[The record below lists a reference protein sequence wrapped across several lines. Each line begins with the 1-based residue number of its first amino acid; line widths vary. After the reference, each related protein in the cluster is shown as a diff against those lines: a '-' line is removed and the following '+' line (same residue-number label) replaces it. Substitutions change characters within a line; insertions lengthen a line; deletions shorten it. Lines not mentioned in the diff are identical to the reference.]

1 MNVIKW
7 WQGSVA
13 RRLSFA
19 FTILIA
25 LLVGLAAFST
35 VQLRHAGA
43 RLEQIVEVNNRKV
56 ELAGALRNTINEL
69 LLETRSITSLSDP
82 KELEVAQR
90 QIGDVKARYLKS
102 AQELGSLLQR
112 SDTHLS
118 EQEAL
123 RAIESAATTSTPLL
137 DRVAKEEAEGSSLEA
152 SLTLKASAVPAVTVW
167 QQKVGALI
175 ALEDARNRE
184 AYLDATGDQGRAL
197 AVNGLLVALSVAMGA
212 ILGWRITRSVQRPI
226 AEATTVTERIAQ
238 GDLTVPVLATR
249 GEDEP
254 ARLLRA
260 VAIMQDKLP
269 ALTGDIQAS
278 SSGVVQAS
286 TEVAAANDD
295 LSHRTEL
302 TAANLEQTSQ
312 SLQLLISRVRQT
324 TEAVAQATELAN
336 SATEQASRGKE
347 RIAKLA
353 EGVSQIKLKSAQ
365 VAQSIAVVD
374 EIARRTNLLA
384 LNAAVEA
391 AGAGERGRGFAVVAA
406 EVRSLAQRAAEV
418 ADEIK
423 RVVQATV
430 AEVDACATAA
440 KAADEAM
447 NGVVFTVTGVSTQ
460 MLTIKTASTDQTSDL
475 ARIDESVTQ
484 LDDATQQNAALVEQ
498 TAATARQLETHAR
511 QLSVTVDTF
520 RVKERS

>member
-13 RRLSFA
+13 RRLSLA

-137 DRVAKEEAEGSSLEA
+137 DRVAKEGAEGSSLEA

-226 AEATTVTERIAQ
+226 SADTQRRVN
-238 GDLTVPVLATR
+238 
-249 GEDEP
+249 
-254 ARLLRA
+254 
-260 VAIMQDKLP
+260 
-269 ALTGDIQAS
+269 S
-278 SSGVVQAS
+278 
-286 TEVAAANDD
+286 
-295 LSHRTEL
+295 LSH
-302 TAANLEQTSQ
+302 A
-312 SLQLLISRVRQT
+312 
-324 TEAVAQATELAN
+324 
-336 SATEQASRGKE
+336 
-347 RIAKLA
+347 
-353 EGVSQIKLKSAQ
+353 
-365 VAQSIAVVD
+365 
-374 EIARRTNLLA
+374 
-384 LNAAVEA
+384 
-391 AGAGERGRGFAVVAA
+391 
-406 EVRSLAQRAAEV
+406 
-418 ADEIK
+418 
-423 RVVQATV
+423 
-430 AEVDACATAA
+430 
-440 KAADEAM
+440 
-447 NGVVFTVTGVSTQ
+447 
-460 MLTIKTASTDQTSDL
+460 
-475 ARIDESVTQ
+475 
-484 LDDATQQNAALVEQ
+484 
-498 TAATARQLETHAR
+498 
-511 QLSVTVDTF
+511 
-520 RVKERS
+520 